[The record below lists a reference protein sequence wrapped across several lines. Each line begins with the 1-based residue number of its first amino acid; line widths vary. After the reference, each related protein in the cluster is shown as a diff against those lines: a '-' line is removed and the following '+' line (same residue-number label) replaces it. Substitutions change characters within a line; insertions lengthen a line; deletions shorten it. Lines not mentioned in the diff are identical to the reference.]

1 MKEILHVEQVSKRF
15 GGLVAVNQVS
25 FTVGEGEIVGLIGP
39 NGAGKTTM
47 FNLLVSLYKPDK
59 GEIQFKGEP
68 VHILSSHEIAERGI
82 TKTFQITTLFD
93 DMSILDNVVV
103 GAFLRSRKLTD
114 AMVKAKEALAAVGL
128 APNQTQTPR
137 ELNHV
142 DRARLEIARALAT
155 SPSLLLL
162 DEVMA
167 GLTPAETKEAVDMIR
182 HIRDRGIT
190 LMVVEHN
197 MRAVMSLCSRIIAFD
212 SGMKVTE
219 GSPAEVSR
227 HPKVIQSYLGRGYE
241 DASR

>member
-1 MKEILHVEQVSKRF
+1 MSEVLHVEQVTKRF

-25 FTVGEGEIVGLIGP
+25 FSVGEGEIVGLIGP

-47 FNLLVSLYKPDK
+47 FNLLVSLYKPDR
-59 GEIQFKGEP
+59 GEILFRGEP
-68 VHILSSHEIAERGI
+68 IHTLSSHDVAKRGI

-103 GAFLRSRKLTD
+103 GAFLRHKKLPD
-114 AMVKAKEALAAVGL
+114 AISDAREALAAVGL
-128 APNQTQTPR
+128 SPNQTQTPK

-167 GLTPAETKEAVDMIR
+167 GLTPAETTEALEMIR
-182 HIRDRGIT
+182 RIRDRGIT

-197 MRAVMSLCSRIIAFD
+197 MRAVMSLSSRIIAFD
-212 SGMKVTE
+212 SGMKITE

-227 HPKVIQSYLGRGYE
+227 HPKVIEAYLGKGYE
-241 DASR
+241 DAPR

>member
-1 MKEILHVEQVSKRF
+1 MKELLQVEKVSKRF
-15 GGLVAVNQVS
+15 GGLMAVNQVS
-25 FTVGEGEIVGLIGP
+25 FSVQEGEIVGLIGP

-47 FNLLVSLYKPDK
+47 FNLIVSLYKPDK
-59 GEIQFKGEP
+59 GGILFRGEP
-68 VHILSSHEIAERGI
+68 IHTLSSHEIAERGI

-103 GAFLRSRKLTD
+103 GAFLRHKKLAE
-114 AMVKAKEALAAVGL
+114 AMAKAKEALAAVGL
-128 APNQTQTPR
+128 TATVTQTPK

-155 SPSLLLL
+155 SPSILLL

-167 GLTPAETKEAVDMIR
+167 GLTPAETKEALNMIR
-182 HIRDRGIT
+182 QIRDRGVT

-212 SGMKVTE
+212 SGMKITE
-219 GSPAEVSR
+219 GSPAEVSG
-227 HPKVIQSYLGRGYE
+227 HPKVIESYLGKGYE
-241 DASR
+241 IA

>member
-1 MKEILHVEQVSKRF
+1 MSEILHVKEVTKRF
-15 GGLVAVNQVS
+15 GGLTAVNQVS
-25 FTVGEGEIVGLIGP
+25 FSVEQGEIIGLIGP

-47 FNLLVSLYKPDK
+47 FNLLVSLYKPDR
-59 GEIQFKGEP
+59 GEILFQNEP
-68 VHILSSHEIAERGI
+68 THVLSSHEVAGRGI

-103 GAFLRSRKLTD
+103 GAFLRNKRLAD
-114 AMVKAKEALAAVGL
+114 AISKANEALSAVGL
-128 APNQTQTPR
+128 SPNQAGTPK

-162 DEVMA
+162 DETMA
-167 GLTPAETKEAVDMIR
+167 GLTPNETMEAIRMIR
-182 HIRDRGIT
+182 QIRDRGIT

-219 GSPAEVSR
+219 GSPSVVSK
-227 HPKVIQSYLGRGYE
+227 HPKVIESYLGKGYQ
-241 DASR
+241 DAPS